1 MELIIG
7 GDHQT
12 FRLNV
17 FVDGQKRPKTV
28 GQPGTVPLSVSRE
41 HCSIEN
47 CPDGTFLLRNL
58 NPRNVTFVNGVRV
71 MQQQVTQQDRIELG
85 GDHYWLQWDELMKIF
100 PKPQLVMDVTHL
112 ADIWNQYYTE
122 MNRMTVSEKRFNAMR
137 GILPVF
143 TMGAI
148 ALKMAGIGGDGLMMT
163 MVYVIAIG
171 LSLFFCVKAFIDAN
185 KLTKRRE
192 ELKRWFMAYY
202 RCPNPECNRFLGNK
216 DFELLMEDGMCPRC
230 KTKFVMA
237 EY

>member
-1 MELIIG
+1 
-7 GDHQT
+7 
-12 FRLNV
+12 
-17 FVDGQKRPKTV
+17 
-28 GQPGTVPLSVSRE
+28 
-41 HCSIEN
+41 
-47 CPDGTFLLRNL
+47 
-58 NPRNVTFVNGVRV
+58 
-71 MQQQVTQQDRIELG
+71 
-85 GDHYWLQWDELMKIF
+85 
-100 PKPQLVMDVTHL
+100 
-112 ADIWNQYYTE
+112 
-122 MNRMTVSEKRFNAMR
+122 MR

-163 MVYVIAIG
+163 MVYGIAIV
-171 LSLFFCVKAFIDAN
+171 LSAFFCVKAFIDAN

-216 DFELLMEDGMCPRC
+216 DFELVMEDGMCPRC